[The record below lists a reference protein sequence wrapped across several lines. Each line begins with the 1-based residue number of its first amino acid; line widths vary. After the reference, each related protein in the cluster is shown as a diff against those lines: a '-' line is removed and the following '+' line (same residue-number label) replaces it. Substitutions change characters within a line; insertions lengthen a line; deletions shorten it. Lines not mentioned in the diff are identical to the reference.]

1 VSTLDRAYNIA
12 DLRSLARRRLPRGIF
27 EFIDRGTED
36 EVALRENRAAFDR
49 IKLRPHVA
57 VDVSNRSTR
66 ATILGQTHTMPLAVA
81 PTGAAGLMWHEGE
94 LALARA
100 AASFGVPFTLATGSL
115 TGIEKIAAAG
125 GRLWFQLYVW
135 KERQLTWDLVE
146 RARAFGFEALLM
158 TLDTA
163 VAPNR
168 EYNRRNGFAVPFH
181 VGPRAVA
188 DMMLH
193 PAWLVNV
200 LLRYLRT
207 TGMPQFENHPPH
219 LRRRITGNP
228 LDSGAMRGDDLTW
241 EDVRELRRRWPGK
254 LIVKGVLR
262 GDDAMRA
269 VSLGADAVIV
279 SNHGGRN
286 LDAAMAPI
294 DVLPEV
300 LDAVGNRAPV
310 LLDSGIR
317 RGSDIIKALAL
328 GAHAVLAGRGP
339 LYGTAVAG
347 EAGAAHALKL
357 LGAEMVTAMAF
368 IGCND
373 VSELGPDFLQPGTT
387 PRAMSQ
393 PLAELAAAAE

>member
-1 VSTLDRAYNIA
+1 
-12 DLRSLARRRLPRGIF
+12 
-27 EFIDRGTED
+27 
-36 EVALRENRAAFDR
+36 
-49 IKLRPHVA
+49 
-57 VDVSNRSTR
+57 
-66 ATILGQTHTMPLAVA
+66 
-81 PTGAAGLMWHEGE
+81 MWHEGE

-100 AASFGVPFTLATGSL
+100 AAAFGVPFTLATGSL

-125 GRLWFQLYVW
+125 GRLWFQLYIW
-135 KERQLTWDLVE
+135 KQRELTWELVE
-146 RARAFGFEALLM
+146 RARASGFEALM
-158 TLDTA
+158 VTVDTA
-163 VAPNR
+163 VPPNR
-168 EYNRRNGFAVPFH
+168 EYNRRNGFALPFH
-181 VGPRAVA
+181 PRPRAVA

-193 PAWLVNV
+193 PAWLANV

-207 TGMPQFENHPPH
+207 TGMPKYENHPPH

-228 LDSGAMRGDDLTW
+228 LDTGAMRADDLTW
-241 EDVRELRRRWPGK
+241 EDLRELRRRWPGT

-262 GDDAMRA
+262 GEDATRA

-286 LDAAMAPI
+286 LDAAVPAI

-357 LGAEMVTAMAF
+357 LRAEMATAMGF
-368 IGCND
+368 IGCTD
-373 VSELGPDFLQPGTT
+373 VRELGPDFLQPGTT
-387 PRAMSQ
+387 PRALSR
-393 PLAELAAAAE
+393 PLADLAAAAE